1 MNKITPTIAIIGA
14 GNMGSSLLGG
24 LINKNY
30 TAGQLWATDS
40 DAEKLHSLKQ
50 QFKIH
55 TTTNNVEAVKTADV
69 VIFAVK
75 PHILQNVSEELASAI
90 QKGNP
95 LIISIVSGIR
105 ETNLQKWLGGG
116 IPIVRTMPNTPAL
129 IGCGASALYANQYV
143 STPQRQLAES
153 ILCSV
158 GIVVWLEEEQLID
171 AVTAVSG
178 SGPAYFFLV
187 IEALLSAAEKLGLT
201 AETARLL
208 VLQTAYGA
216 ARMALESNKQVV
228 ELRRNVTSPGG
239 TTEQAIR
246 VFEEKNIRGIFLEA
260 LQAAANRA
268 RELGDLN
275 V

>member
-30 TAGQLWATDS
+30 AAGQLWATDS

-75 PHILQNVSEELASAI
+75 PQILQDVSEELASSI

-105 ETNLQKWLGGG
+105 ETNIQKWLGGG

-143 STPQRQLAES
+143 SAQQRQLAES
-153 ILCSV
+153 ILCAV

-187 IEALLSAAEKLGLT
+187 IEALLNAAEKLGLT